1 MFDWQEFV
9 SSEAADSDE
18 EEGSSSCSSSE
29 EWSAES
35 GEPSTSVPNTDMQRL
50 RQELHL
56 KTRRFA
62 RKLHSQQIQDSSST
76 EAEQAATTTGPAADL
91 PGARPGDLH
100 QHLES
105 VRALIRAS
113 ADKWGTTQQSPAEI
127 AQQIADSNRAAGGGG
142 GGGDGEGGDG
152 DDDDD
157 EPLALNPGE
166 ERYADASAVAADLK
180 ELDEIFEVLAKVRPA
195 AYTTC
200 GSWLLVWDNLL
211 NNRTAL

>member
-18 EEGSSSCSSSE
+18 DEGSSSSSSE

-62 RKLHSQQIQDSSST
+62 RKLHSQQLQDSSST
-76 EAEQAATTTGPAADL
+76 EAEQAATTTGSAADL
-91 PGARPGDLH
+91 PARPGDVQ

-105 VRALIRAS
+105 IRALIRAS

-142 GGGDGEGGDG
+142 GGGDGEGGDDA
-152 DDDDD
+152 DDDDN

-195 AYTTC
+195 AHTAC
-200 GSWLLVWDNLL
+200 DGWLLVLGTL
-211 NNRTAL
+211 